1 MNGISDQCLEST
13 KNQVLAT
20 ADLKAM
26 FEAASNFLAEALDN
40 KVSYAG
46 GVVRRARITT
56 TNSNNHE
63 WVSGR
68 NPRRERT
75 SGRG

>member
-1 MNGISDQCLEST
+1 MNGISDQHLEST
-13 KNQVLAT
+13 KNQVFAT

-26 FEAASNFLAEALDN
+26 FKAASNFLAEALDN

-46 GVVRRARITT
+46 GAVRRARIAT

-63 WVSGR
+63 WISGR
-68 NPRRERT
+68 NP
-75 SGRG
+75 GRGRTNGRG